1 MKETTSHGIVLTSSN
16 FLNIVIGSKIL
27 FFPFMENVL
36 SIDHNILVFRFLH
49 LEDGTINFPFFLP
62 LAFLL
67 LVIYS

>member
-1 MKETTSHGIVLTSSN
+1 MKETTSHGIVLTSS
-16 FLNIVIGSKIL
+16 NIVIGSKIL

-49 LEDGTINFPFFLP
+49 LEDDTINFPFFLP